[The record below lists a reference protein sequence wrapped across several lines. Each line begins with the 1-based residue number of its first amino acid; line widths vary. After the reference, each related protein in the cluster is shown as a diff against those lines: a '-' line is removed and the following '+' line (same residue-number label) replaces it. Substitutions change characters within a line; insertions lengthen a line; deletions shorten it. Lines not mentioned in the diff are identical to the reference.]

1 MEREMAEISV
11 SEASRNL
18 SHWINRASFGRE
30 FVVVTSRGK
39 AKAVIVGIEAF
50 EALFGMEILNEEE
63 LIPLSQLRQEFREAT
78 ENAGYKSRDDIIQ
91 LVREVREEIADER
104 YAALLKE

>member
-1 MEREMAEISV
+1 MTEISI

-18 SHWINRASFGRE
+18 SHWINRASYGRE

-50 EALFGMEILNEEE
+50 EALFGLEILSEDE
-63 LIPLSQLRQEFREAT
+63 LIPLPHFTQEFREAT
-78 ENAGYKSRDDIIQ
+78 ENAGYKTREDIIQ
-91 LVREVREEIADER
+91 LVREVRKEIADEK
-104 YAALLKE
+104 YGTLHKE